1 MSEDE
6 YLTTEEAAKLLKLHR
21 DTVRRLIRER
31 KLPYVKVGSQYRL
44 RRKDLEAWLE
54 RSREPERHD

>member
-31 KLPYVKVGSQYRL
+31 KLPHVKVGSQYRL
-44 RRKDLEAWLE
+44 RRKDLEAWLG
-54 RSREPERHD
+54 SSQEPKQPD